1 MTLTRVKT
9 WVAKR
14 LYHQSVAYDILTLN
28 KWIWWDF
35 KETLQ
40 YGNNGVKAGPNAW
53 AVRGSSDG
61 ATASVSDTVDRWTD
75 YSKITFATSGA
86 RSWIVL
92 QQVNIGVAPGYM
104 QLLLDCSIASA
115 QGQSMNISIS
125 PAAGF
130 TGGGTT
136 AAPTATDA
144 VSLLAGAILP
154 TTLPTTASGGCVRV
168 MASDGQSTRAFLC
181 NGGVVQA
188 LLWVEKARNPEAYW
202 TNPYVGFVKAP
213 TIANLVQT
221 AAAGPKTTLAASTT
235 TLRLSGE
242 TAKGGLVTE
251 TLLNRPD
258 GDGCWN
264 FLPTGFISE
273 NTASRGKPGEPWDM
287 YLAPSVLPDGAYA
300 RGTGNPWDWIVM
312 GDVLIGWDGSQP
324 SIP

>member
-1 MTLTRVKT
+1 VALTRAKT
-9 WVAKR
+9 WVAKL
-14 LYHQSVAYDILTLN
+14 LYHQSAAFDILTLN
-28 KWIWWDF
+28 KWTWWDC

-40 YGNNGVKAGPNAW
+40 YGSNGVKGGTNAW
-53 AVRGSSDG
+53 TVRGSSD
-61 ATASVSDTVDRWTD
+61 ASTAGLDGTDRLTD
-75 YSKITFATSGA
+75 YAKFVFATSGA

-92 QQVNIGVAPGYM
+92 QQGNVGVAPGYM
-104 QLLLDCSIASA
+104 QLLLDCSIASS
-115 QGQSMNISIS
+115 QGAAMLISIS

-130 TGGGTT
+130 TGGSTT
-136 AAPTATDA
+136 VAPTATDA
-144 VSLLAGAILP
+144 VSLNAGDVLP
-154 TTLPTTASGGCVRV
+154 TTIPTTKSGGVLRV

-242 TAKGGLVTE
+242 TVAGGLATE

-300 RGTGNPWDWIVM
+300 RGTGDPWDWIVM
-312 GDVLIGWDGSQP
+312 GDLLIGWDGSQP
-324 SIP
+324 AIP